1 MINVKICFFTNL
13 LQVFLISIFDV
24 RWHNCAYLSCAHVP
38 RRMKFTAFIDES
50 AEENQFPAN
59 TVVFEILRS
68 YFFCNYPFKF
78 WVNIIQNFQ
87 GSNFIQFLI
96 LRVLY
101 MYKETPEPSGKF
113 H

>member
-1 MINVKICFFTNL
+1 MTIL
-13 LQVFLISIFDV
+13 DV
-24 RWHNCAYLSCAHVP
+24 RRYNGSYLSCTYVTNP
-38 RRMKFTAFIDES
+38 MKFTAFIDES

-78 WVNIIQNFQ
+78 WMNIIQNFQ
-87 GSNFIQFLI
+87 GSNFIQFPI

-101 MYKETPEPSGKF
+101 MYKETPEASGKF

>member
-50 AEENQFPAN
+50 A
-59 TVVFEILRS
+59 
-68 YFFCNYPFKF
+68 
-78 WVNIIQNFQ
+78 
-87 GSNFIQFLI
+87 GSD
-96 LRVLY
+96 
-101 MYKETPEPSGKF
+101 TPKAMLFSI
-113 H
+113 